1 MDDYIKLYDIFCV
14 SESKIEN
21 GVEIDDFT
29 VFNLENK
36 TQNYPLPG
44 IHGLHVYITNHIANK
59 CVQITENLHC
69 NLVIWIKIADSFI
82 VGALYL
88 PHEGSI
94 YHHEKEKDETHVD
107 LYDELALD
115 IWSLRDK
122 YDMPLLLTGDFNSR
136 TGLLNEIMVL
146 EAQDVALDSS
156 YFNYPNIINIFNSLN
171 MPIKRINKDP
181 KSNNNGRKLV
191 HMCKIQELC
200 IVNGRMGSDRNIGD
214 LTCAGASTVDYMIC
228 TPDLL
233 QNIQNFTV
241 DIFDPMLSDKHSPI
255 SVSINL
261 EQDLS
266 QKRSL
271 HITNGNNIEKC
282 ITKCKWNDERRIE
295 FSMSFNENKIDD
307 IFLTLSSA
315 SNTEISQ
322 VHMDSISSDLKD
334 ILIEPAKAT
343 DMYKHQIVTNK
354 ETKRKCNKPWF
365 NDICKAS
372 KNRYKKFK
380 KTVRKQPSEAKK
392 ESLKSMAKTHKKV
405 LRKEKRTL

>member
-1 MDDYIKLYDIFCV
+1 MGVYIK
-14 SESKIEN
+14 
-21 GVEIDDFT
+21 
-29 VFNLENK
+29 
-36 TQNYPLPG
+36 NY
-44 IHGLHVYITNHIANK
+44 ISNK
-59 CVQITENLHC
+59 CVQITENLQC
-69 NLVIWIKIADSFI
+69 NLVIWIKVADRFI
-82 VGALYL
+82 LGALYL
-88 PHEGSI
+88 PHEGSV
-94 YHHEKEKDETHVD
+94 YNNEKEKEEPNVD
-107 LYDELALD
+107 FYDELALD
-115 IWSLRDK
+115 IWNLRDK

-156 YFNYPNIINIFNSLN
+156 YINYPNIINIFNTLN
-171 MPIKRINKDP
+171 MPINRINKDP

-191 HMCKIQELC
+191 NICKIQELC
-200 IVNGRMGSDRNIGD
+200 IVNGRIGSDRNIGD

-295 FSMSFNENKIDD
+295 FSMSFDENKIDD

-315 SNTEISQ
+315 RNTEISQ

-334 ILIEPAKAT
+334 IFIEPAKAT

-365 NDICKAS
+365 KHICKAS
-372 KNRYKKFK
+372 KI
-380 KTVRKQPSEAKK
+380 
-392 ESLKSMAKTHKKV
+392 
-405 LRKEKRTL
+405 